1 MRKLLV
7 YHFLYV
13 QVLTSLFI
21 CLDSVSIEGEG
32 VCLERHGEQRDT
44 TRGGM

>member
-1 MRKLLV
+1 MS
-7 YHFLYV
+7 Y
-13 QVLTSLFI
+13 LFI
-21 CLDSVSIEGEG
+21 CLLVCLFVYWYFYLDSVSIEGEG